1 MSRRRSLL
9 LVLGWLVAGAG
20 LVLLISDYCSNSPQ
34 AVLSAAL
41 TCLGLGTVS
50 LTDLDRE
57 DLR

>member
-1 MSRRRSLL
+1 MSRTRLAIL
-9 LVLGWLVAGAG
+9 ILGWLVAIAG

-41 TCLGLGTVS
+41 TCVGLGTVS
-50 LTDLDRE
+50 LADLDRE

>member
-1 MSRRRSLL
+1 MSRMRVCA

-34 AVLSAAL
+34 SVLSAAL
-41 TCLGLGTVS
+41 TCIGLGTVS

>member
-1 MSRRRSLL
+1 MRVAA
-9 LVLGWLVAGAG
+9 LVLGWLVAGTG

-50 LTDLDRE
+50 LADLDRE
-57 DLR
+57 DMR